1 MYKKKVKEMK
11 KKSLEKDNVEKSNS
25 WLKSLTGAKGDG
37 GANMS
42 FLQTSQGKDSTG
54 MEHSTSGMERYII
67 DGVLPAERASTPKE
81 QKARA
86 SVNEGKI
93 VHDDNNNDE
102 LNTHEGDKFTQVSRR
117 VRRKKAKKTNKSENG
132 EVVLKPDAGKKGLRQ
147 TNITSFSCKGKNK
160 RMVGDTSI
168 EKSSKGSVAQ
178 RPRK

>member
-1 MYKKKVKEMK
+1 
-11 KKSLEKDNVEKSNS
+11 
-25 WLKSLTGAKGDG
+25 
-37 GANMS
+37 
-42 FLQTSQGKDSTG
+42 

-67 DGVLPAERASTPKE
+67 DGVIPAERASTPKE

-86 SVNEGKI
+86 SVNEGNI
-93 VHDDNNNDE
+93 VHNDDINNDE
-102 LNTHEGDKFTQVSRR
+102 LITNEGENFTQVARR
-117 VRRKKAKKTNKSENG
+117 VKGKKGKKAKKSENG

-168 EKSSKGSVAQ
+168 EKSSKGRAAQ